1 MPNKIIVSVG
11 SDVTNP
17 KKFYWDIKTVAAERD
32 LIYGRKGFDSLEEAK
47 ADIEE
52 FRGKSSNPKS
62 IVWRPL
68 PLVEQQFGTITFGI
82 GIHFITTR
90 ILTLV
95 Y

>member
-52 FRGKSSNPKS
+52 FRRDLANSAV
-62 IVWRPL
+62 IVNLGR
-68 PLVEQQFGTITFGI
+68 V
-82 GIHFITTR
+82 TR
-90 ILTLV
+90 
-95 Y
+95 